1 MSRQFVEAFSLFL
14 FLSFM
19 TVMILELKTA
29 FFPRNEEKLEQVEA
43 ENEEAE
49 FELEEESK
57 ILDSGE
63 NEISNPGIEKAVYEW
78 DEVEKEEV
86 EKAASETTEV
96 VEKGQVQ
103 EKQVKPK
110 IQKKKAVPIEEDEDA
125 PAEAAGFVPDSN
137 EDPFS

>member
-63 NEISNPGIEKAVYEW
+63 NEISNLGIEKAVYEW